1 MTDPLARFRRS
12 GAAASESRQ
21 EEAAPAGGRERYEAF
36 GTKDRLRALDI
47 LMKRVGCS
55 PTYNYLIDVSW
66 TLETETSFILLFS
79 HLAVTVRGRNLG
91 EVVKALR
98 LRKCEFIQEFN
109 PARHDPPA
117 DDAPLIEAIEVVHS
131 KDVPKLEEMAPRAGR

>member
-1 MTDPLARFRRS
+1 MSDPLARFRRA
-12 GAAASESRQ
+12 GTGPSEPR
-21 EEAAPAGGRERYEAF
+21 EDEATPAGGRERYEAF

-47 LMKRVGCS
+47 LMRRVGCS

-66 TLETETSFILLFS
+66 TLETETSFIVLFS

-98 LRKCEFIQEFN
+98 LRKCEFIQQFN
-109 PARHDPPA
+109 PDRHEHPSE
-117 DDAPLIEAIEVVHS
+117 DAPVIEAIEIVHS
-131 KDVPKLEEMAPRAGR
+131 KDVPKLDEMPGPPGR